1 MCLWVHDEYLL
12 LIMANRV
19 LMGNRSTGGYGLYV
33 SQTGEDVLTCN
44 KSKLLFYTESG
55 ETGSAFVA
63 KGMHQAVPY
72 SGGVGTTAPTITNS
86 VTISSGATASVS
98 YQNLGDDN
106 FLYTKKGYT
115 ADASS
120 SSFQLGLKFSS
131 IGETGA
137 TLTSLG
143 TGSTFGVVVF
153 KKLSAAGLY

>member
-1 MCLWVHDEYLL
+1 
-12 LIMANRV
+12 
-19 LMGNRSTGGYGLYV
+19 MGNRSTGGYGLYV

>member
-1 MCLWVHDEYLL
+1 
-12 LIMANRV
+12 MANRV
-19 LMGNRSTGGYGLYV
+19 LMGNRATGGYGLYV
-33 SQTGEDVLTCN
+33 SQTGENVLTCN
-44 KSKLLFYTESG
+44 KSKLLFYTDSG

-72 SGGVGTTAPTITNS
+72 SGGVGTTAPIITNS
-86 VTISSGATASVS
+86 VSISSGATASVS

-153 KKLSAAGLY
+153 KKLSSAGLY

>member
-1 MCLWVHDEYLL
+1 
-12 LIMANRV
+12 MANRV

-33 SQTGEDVLTCN
+33 SEIVQNVLTCD
-44 KSKLLFYTESG
+44 KSKLLFYTDSG

-86 VTISSGATASVS
+86 VSISSGATASVS